1 MGSAVE
7 RLIQKLRTIGDLS
20 QADEALLRGMPVR
33 IAELRKGAIVV
44 ADGEVSSRSCLVLDG
59 FMHREKLTPAGGRQ
73 ILSFHPAGDI
83 PDLQSLHLKKMDYN
97 LVATTECRVAFIE
110 HRDLNAA
117 LQKSA
122 SLTGLMWRDS
132 LIDAASF
139 RAWML
144 MLGQGDADER
154 MAHLFCEMFMRL
166 RAIGLARGTTFQF
179 PVTQIEIADAL
190 GISTVHANRTLQE
203 LRARGLITVERFE
216 VTILD
221 WAALKELAAFDPAY
235 LHFTDENAGK

>member
-1 MGSAVE
+1 MSKALGP
-7 RLIQKLRTIGDLS
+7 LLHKLQTIGDLS
-20 QADEALLRGMPVR
+20 QADEALLLGLPLR

-44 ADGEVSSRSCLVLDG
+44 ADGEVSSKSCLVIEG

-97 LVATTECRVAFIE
+97 LVATTECRVALID

-117 LQKSA
+117 LLKSA

-144 MLGQGDADER
+144 MLGQTDANER
-154 MAHLFCEMFMRL
+154 MAHLFCEMFVRL
-166 RAIGLARGTTFQF
+166 RVIGLTRGMTFEF
-179 PVTQIEIADAL
+179 PVTQIDIADAL
-190 GISTVHANRTLQE
+190 GISAVHANRTLQE
-203 LRARGLITVERFE
+203 LRARRLIMVERSE
-216 VTILD
+216 VTIPD
-221 WAALKELAAFDPAY
+221 WKALRRAAAFDPAY
-235 LHFTDENAGK
+235 LHFTDENAGR